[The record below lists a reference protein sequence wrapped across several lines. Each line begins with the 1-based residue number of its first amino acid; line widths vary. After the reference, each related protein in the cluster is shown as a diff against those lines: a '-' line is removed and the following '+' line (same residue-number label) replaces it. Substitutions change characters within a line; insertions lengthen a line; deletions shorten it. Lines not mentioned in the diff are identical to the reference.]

1 MEIDLRTYVVTRI
14 LQAIVTADWKFP
26 VDGDSTIP
34 SNDQWDKSAVDRAIK
49 LGKHLLTSLEDSK

>member
-1 MEIDLRTYVVTRI
+1 MEIDLRTYVSTKL
-14 LQAIVTADWKFP
+14 LQGMISADWKFP

-49 LGKHLLTSLEDSK
+49 LGKHLLISLEDSK